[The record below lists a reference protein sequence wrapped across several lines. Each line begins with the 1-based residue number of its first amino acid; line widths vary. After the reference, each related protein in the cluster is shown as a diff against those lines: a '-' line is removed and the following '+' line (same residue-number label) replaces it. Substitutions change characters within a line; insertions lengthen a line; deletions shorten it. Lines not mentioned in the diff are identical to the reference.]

1 LGRRPSEVH
10 NAPNKLG
17 EFLVYGGP
25 VGDADV
31 AKNESYLKQKDSPSG
46 APTAVGAPPD

>member
-1 LGRRPSEVH
+1 VGGRPSEVH

-17 EFLVYGGP
+17 DILVYRGP

-31 AKNESYLKQKDSPSG
+31 AKIETYLKQKDG
-46 APTAVGAPPD
+46 I